1 MLVHSAAVVL
11 AENSEV
17 GVKFQCTPAKP
28 LVDVFLYSGGAE
40 LTAFSCGKH
49 KHTQTYCELIGSGGA
64 DTHTDRLSHFSFFL
78 FYPLP

>member
-1 MLVHSAAVVL
+1 MRSGSNFSAL
-11 AENSEV
+11 QPSHW
-17 GVKFQCTPAKP
+17 
-28 LVDVFLYSGGAE
+28 VDVCFVFLLWCFYSGGAE
-40 LTAFSCGKH
+40 LTVFSCGKH